1 MLQSG
6 QCGWSDAETLVV
18 SPGSEEPTLHS
29 PPDGSLFSDEMGESR
44 IEVLETAVR
53 ITSLDVARKGVADYF
68 RAVPEDELELAFTQA
83 LEVGVFCIERASAA
97 RDIDFVRHQIDGLL
111 RSVETTV
118 STLPG
123 QIEAALTRKIGT
135 EEGQVL
141 APVRGFVERASQVVE
156 IRLKDVR
163 ELLTGD
169 LDPAKTT
176 STLGRALKELDQLL
190 DPERTDSIQGV
201 LVSAVRDVADEGGM
215 LSKSVKACVN
225 DAIKPLAEQIDR
237 LGQQIAGVDAAE
249 DALLATTKKGA
260 PYEEEIVGELQDW
273 AARIGAEVHYVGPDN
288 RPGDILLVIPARS
301 LGHHMSIVIEVRD
314 RCSRTGRK
322 AITETLET
330 AMRERQANAAIYLS
344 RSSDGLG
351 KEIGDWAE
359 GECDRGPFVAV
370 THGDLFVALRWL
382 IARHQL
388 QASQEALP
396 EVDRPL
402 LEAQIERIRTS
413 LKRIGTI
420 NRSVTQIRGG
430 ATSVEDE
437 IEELRG
443 EIRRALAAMEESL
456 RATETKSTGMVA

>member
-1 MLQSG
+1 VPAWSARTLQ
-6 QCGWSDAETLVV
+6 V
-18 SPGSEEPTLHS
+18 
-29 PPDGSLFSDEMGESR
+29 PPEGPLFSGEMGESR

-68 RAVPEDELELAFTQA
+68 RAVPEAELELVFTQA
-83 LEVGVFCIERASAA
+83 LEVGVFCIERASAT

-135 EEGQVL
+135 EDGQVL
-141 APVRGFVERASQVVE
+141 APVRAFVERASEAVQM
-156 IRLKDVR
+156 RLKDVR
-163 ELLTGD
+163 EVLDGE

-190 DPERTDSIQGV
+190 DAERTDSIQGV
-201 LVSAVRDVADEGGM
+201 LVAAVREVADEGGM
-215 LSKSVKACVN
+215 LSKSVKACVT
-225 DAIKPLAEQIDR
+225 DAVKPLAEQIER
-237 LGQQIAGVDAAE
+237 LGQQIAGADAAE
-249 DALLATTKKGA
+249 EALLATTKKGA
-260 PYEEEIVGELQDW
+260 PYEEEIVCELQDW
-273 AARIGAEVHYVGPDN
+273 AARIGAEVHHIGPDN
-288 RPGDILLVIPARS
+288 RPGDVLVIIPPGGVA
-301 LGHHMSIVIEVRD
+301 HPISIVIEVRD
-314 RCSRTGRK
+314 RCSRMGRK

-330 AMRERQANAAIYLS
+330 AMAERQANAAVYLS
-344 RSSDGLG
+344 RTRDGLG

-370 THGDLFVALRWL
+370 THSDLLVAVRWL

-388 QASQEALP
+388 RVSQESLP
-396 EVDRPL
+396 EIDRSL

-420 NRSVTQIRGG
+420 NRCVTQIRGG

-443 EIRRALAAMEESL
+443 EIRRSLAAMEDSL
-456 RATETKSTGMVA
+456 RANDVPAAGMVA